1 MKFNWKVVLLFV
13 LILALIVPVYSKAV
27 ETGKE
32 LPKSPELQDD
42 KSSTL
47 KNVNTPK
54 NLKASPLTIPA
65 NSTIADLFPDEGMA
79 KTVAN
84 QLGRTE
90 NNNFQTPT
98 KTDWKVDDVVTEVEL
113 NKMWYLTSVATI
125 GSIEG
130 IQYLPN
136 LYNVQLQFDDQC
148 KDLSPFL
155 KAPNGYPQLY
165 RLNINNGNISDISPL
180 TELSAPTLKYIDL
193 AGNNISDLSL
203 FKKLP
208 NKLPSLEEISV
219 ERNNISDVSPLADFA
234 STKIKVFDL
243 DDNHITDL
251 SSLTNNKMP
260 NLQRLYVR
268 SQSFYV
274 ETPVVTSSKYEF
286 SLQPSVFGITK
297 PVKITATNP
306 KATIDPI
313 TSKITYSAEVMAK
326 RPKYSSN
333 RVSGVSGVTYSW
345 DEDIPFNGSNNLV
358 EYNGTFYKPLTYV
371 EPPQVVSYNSGL
383 TYELGTP
390 LTEQQFLNDLNVITD
405 QPTTITTNF
414 DKVLKDVNSVGFYP
428 VTIKASNIE
437 GNTEFTTSVLIKY
450 KPPVITADAEY
461 TYLVG
466 DKVNATQFRA
476 DVNATLTGE
485 GTLRDDFIYK
495 VRLNTAGDY
504 VVTLSSPKSGYYKQ
518 DAIPV
523 TVIVHVKELLE
534 LQIPD
539 EFRMDIDANADSVPI
554 SDKKQ
559 TLTCYGSSGKAELE
573 VIDRRTVRQGWTITG
588 AMTPFTNS
596 GGDIL
601 QTSLKYQSKS
611 PSSSPIY
618 LNTTNQPIEKKQSAV
633 TDPKYDS
640 TIVNLEDSLSM
651 EIEPNDALVNDSYE
665 SKITWTLEDAPR
677 P

>member
-1 MKFNWKVVLLFV
+1 VLLFV
-13 LILALIVPVYSKAV
+13 LILAFIVPVYSKAV

-32 LPKSPELQDD
+32 VPKSPELLDD

-113 NKMWYLTSVATI
+113 NRMWYLTSVATI

-136 LYNVQLQFDDQC
+136 LYDVRLQFDKQC

-155 KAPNGYPQLY
+155 KAPNGYSQLY

-180 TELSAPTLKYIDL
+180 TELSAPTLNDIDL
-193 AGNNISDLSL
+193 GGNNISDLSL
-203 FKKLP
+203 FPKLP
-208 NKLPSLEEISV
+208 NKFPNLEEISL
-219 ERNNISDVSPLADFA
+219 ERNNISDVSPLAKFA
-234 STKIKVFDL
+234 STKIKIFNL
-243 DDNHITDL
+243 DENHITDL

-268 SQSFYV
+268 YQTLDM
-274 ETPVVTSSKYEF
+274 EPVVTSSKYEF
-286 SLQPSVFGITK
+286 SIQPSIFGTTK
-297 PVKITATNP
+297 PVKITATKP

-313 TSKITYSAEVMAK
+313 TSKITYSAEEMAK
-326 RPKYSSN
+326 KPFYYSPLFP
-333 RVSGVSGVTYSW
+333 GVTYSW
-345 DEDIPFNGSNNLV
+345 DENFPLNGSNSLV
-358 EYNGTFYKPLTYV
+358 DFRGTITQPLTYI

-383 TYELGTP
+383 TYEIGTS
-390 LTEQQFLNDLNVITD
+390 LTEQQFLNDVNLITD
-405 QPTTITTNF
+405 QPTTITSDF
-414 DKVLKDVNSVGFYP
+414 DVKLKNLNTVGIYW
-428 VTIKASNIE
+428 VAVKASNIE
-437 GNTEFTTSVLIKY
+437 GNAEANIMVTIKY

-504 VVTLSSPKSGYYKQ
+504 VVTLTSPKSGYYEQ

-559 TLTCYGSSGKAELE
+559 TLKCYGSSGKAELE

-596 GGDIL
+596 GGDVL
-601 QTSLKYQSKS
+601 QTSLKYQSKA

-640 TIVNLEDSLSM
+640 TVFNLEDSLSM

>member
-113 NKMWYLTSVATI
+113 NRMWYLTSVATI

-136 LYNVQLQFDDQC
+136 LYDVRLQFDNQC

-155 KAPNGYPQLY
+155 KAPNGYSQLY
-165 RLNINNGNISDISPL
+165 RLAINNGNISDISPL
-180 TELSAPTLKYIDL
+180 TELSAPTLNYIDL
-193 AGNNISDLSL
+193 GGNNISDLSL
-203 FKKLP
+203 FPKLP
-208 NKLPSLEEISV
+208 NKLPNLEEISL

-234 STKIKVFDL
+234 STKIKVFNL
-243 DDNHITDL
+243 DENHITDL

-268 SQSFYV
+268 YQTLDM
-274 ETPVVTSSKYEF
+274 EPVVTSSKYEF
-286 SLQPSVFGITK
+286 SIQPSIFGTTK
-297 PVKITATNP
+297 PVKITATKP

-313 TSKITYSAEVMAK
+313 TSKITYSAEEMAK
-326 RPKYSSN
+326 KPFYYSPLFP
-333 RVSGVSGVTYSW
+333 GVTYSW
-345 DEDIPFNGSNNLV
+345 DENFPLNGSNSLV
-358 EYNGTFYKPLTYV
+358 DFRGTITQPLTYI

-383 TYELGTP
+383 TYEIGTS
-390 LTEQQFLNDLNVITD
+390 LTEQQFLNDVNLITD
-405 QPTTITTNF
+405 QPTTITSDF
-414 DKVLKDVNSVGFYP
+414 DVKLKNLNTVGIYW
-428 VTIKASNIE
+428 VAVKASNIE
-437 GNTEFTTSVLIKY
+437 GNAEANIMVTIKY

-504 VVTLSSPKSGYYKQ
+504 VVTLTSPKSGYYEQ

-559 TLTCYGSSGKAELE
+559 TLKCYGSSGKAELE

-633 TDPKYDS
+633 TDPKHDS
-640 TIVNLEDSLSM
+640 TVFNLEDSLSM

>member
-13 LILALIVPVYSKAV
+13 LILAFIVPVYSKAV

-32 LPKSPELQDD
+32 VPKSPELLDD

-79 KTVAN
+79 KTIAN

-113 NKMWYLTSVATI
+113 NRMWYLTSVATI

-136 LYNVQLQFDDQC
+136 LYDVRLQFDKQC

-155 KAPNGYPQLY
+155 KAPNGYSQLY

-180 TELSAPTLKYIDL
+180 TELSAPTLNDIDL
-193 AGNNISDLSL
+193 GGNNISDLSL
-203 FKKLP
+203 FPKLP
-208 NKLPSLEEISV
+208 NKFPNLEEISL
-219 ERNNISDVSPLADFA
+219 ERNNISDVSPLAKFA
-234 STKIKVFDL
+234 STKIKIFNL
-243 DDNHITDL
+243 DENHITDL

-268 SQSFYV
+268 YQTLDM
-274 ETPVVTSSKYEF
+274 EPVVTSSKYEF
-286 SLQPSVFGITK
+286 SIQPSIFGTTK
-297 PVKITATNP
+297 PVKITATKP

-313 TSKITYSAEVMAK
+313 TSKITYSAEEMAK
-326 RPKYSSN
+326 KPFYYTPLFP
-333 RVSGVSGVTYSW
+333 GVTYSW
-345 DEDIPFNGSNNLV
+345 DENFPLNGSNSLV
-358 EYNGTFYKPLTYV
+358 DFRGTITQPLTYI

-383 TYELGTP
+383 TYEIGTS
-390 LTEQQFLNDLNVITD
+390 LTEQQFLNDVNLITD
-405 QPTTITTNF
+405 QPTTITSDF
-414 DKVLKDVNSVGFYP
+414 DVKLKNLNTVGIYW
-428 VTIKASNIE
+428 VAVKASNIE
-437 GNTEFTTSVLIKY
+437 GNAEANIMVTIKY

-485 GTLRDDFIYK
+485 GTLGDDFIYK

-504 VVTLSSPKSGYYKQ
+504 VVTLTSPKSGYYEQ

-559 TLTCYGSSGKAELE
+559 TLKCYGSSGKAELE

-596 GGDIL
+596 GGDVL
-601 QTSLKYQSKS
+601 QTSLKYQSKA

-640 TIVNLEDSLSM
+640 TVFNLEDSLSM

>member
-1 MKFNWKVVLLFV
+1 M
-13 LILALIVPVYSKAV
+13 
-27 ETGKE
+27 
-32 LPKSPELQDD
+32 
-42 KSSTL
+42 
-47 KNVNTPK
+47 
-54 NLKASPLTIPA
+54 KASPLTIPA

-79 KTVAN
+79 KTIAN
-84 QLGRTE
+84 QLARVE

-98 KTDWKVDDVVTEVEL
+98 KTDWKVDDVDTEVEL
-113 NKMWYLTSVATI
+113 NKIVFLTSVATI

-136 LYNVQLQFDDQC
+136 LYDVRLQFDKQC

-155 KAPNGYPQLY
+155 KAPNGYSQLY

-180 TELSAPTLKYIDL
+180 TELSAPTLNDIDL
-193 AGNNISDLSL
+193 GGNNISDLSL
-203 FKKLP
+203 FPKLP
-208 NKLPSLEEISV
+208 NKLPNLEEISL
-219 ERNNISDVSPLADFA
+219 ERNNISDVSPLAKFA
-234 STKIKVFDL
+234 STKIKIFNL
-243 DDNHITDL
+243 DENHITDL

-268 SQSFYV
+268 YQTLDM
-274 ETPVVTSSKYEF
+274 EPVVTSSKYEF
-286 SLQPSVFGITK
+286 SIQPSIFGTTK
-297 PVKITATNP
+297 PVKITATKP

-313 TSKITYSAEVMAK
+313 TSKITYSAEEMAK
-326 RPKYSSN
+326 KPFYYSPLFP
-333 RVSGVSGVTYSW
+333 GVTYSW
-345 DEDIPFNGSNNLV
+345 DENFPLNGSNSLV
-358 EYNGTFYKPLTYV
+358 DFRGTITQPLTYI

-383 TYELGTP
+383 TYEIGTS
-390 LTEQQFLNDLNVITD
+390 LTEQQFLNDVNLITD
-405 QPTTITTNF
+405 QPTTITSDF
-414 DKVLKDVNSVGFYP
+414 DVKLKNLNTVGIYW
-428 VTIKASNIE
+428 VAVKASNIE
-437 GNTEFTTSVLIKY
+437 GNAEANIMVTIKY

-504 VVTLSSPKSGYYKQ
+504 VVTLTSPKSGYYEQ

-559 TLTCYGSSGKAELE
+559 TLKCYGSSGKAELE

-640 TIVNLEDSLSM
+640 TVFNLEDSLSM

>member
-13 LILALIVPVYSKAV
+13 LILAFIVPVYSKAV

-32 LPKSPELQDD
+32 VPKSPELLDD

-113 NKMWYLTSVATI
+113 NRMWYLTSVATI

-136 LYNVQLQFDDQC
+136 LYDVRLQFDKQC

-155 KAPNGYPQLY
+155 KAPNGYSQLY

-180 TELSAPTLKYIDL
+180 TELSAPTLNDIDL
-193 AGNNISDLSL
+193 GGNNISDLSL
-203 FKKLP
+203 FPKLP
-208 NKLPSLEEISV
+208 NKFPNLEEISL
-219 ERNNISDVSPLADFA
+219 ERNNISDVSPLAKFA
-234 STKIKVFDL
+234 STKIKIFNL
-243 DDNHITDL
+243 DENHITDL

-268 SQSFYV
+268 YQTLDM
-274 ETPVVTSSKYEF
+274 EPVVTSSKYEF
-286 SLQPSVFGITK
+286 SIQPSIFGTTK
-297 PVKITATNP
+297 PVKITATKP

-313 TSKITYSAEVMAK
+313 TSKITYSAEEMAK
-326 RPKYSSN
+326 KPFYYSPLFP
-333 RVSGVSGVTYSW
+333 GVTYSW
-345 DEDIPFNGSNNLV
+345 DENFPLNGSNSLV
-358 EYNGTFYKPLTYV
+358 DFRGTITQPLTYI

-383 TYELGTP
+383 TYEIGTS
-390 LTEQQFLNDLNVITD
+390 LTEQQFLNDVNLITD
-405 QPTTITTNF
+405 QPTTITSDF
-414 DKVLKDVNSVGFYP
+414 DVKLKNLNTVGIYW
-428 VTIKASNIE
+428 VAVKASNIE
-437 GNTEFTTSVLIKY
+437 GNAEANIMVTIKY

-504 VVTLSSPKSGYYKQ
+504 VVTLTSPKSGYYEQ

-559 TLTCYGSSGKAELE
+559 TLKCYGSSGKAELE

-596 GGDIL
+596 GGDVL
-601 QTSLKYQSKS
+601 QTSLKYQSKA

-640 TIVNLEDSLSM
+640 TVFNLEDSLSM
-651 EIEPNDALVNDSYE
+651 EIEPNDALVNNSYE

>member
-113 NKMWYLTSVATI
+113 NRMWYLTSVATI

-136 LYNVQLQFDDQC
+136 LYDVRLQFDNQC

-155 KAPNGYPQLY
+155 KAPNGYSQLY
-165 RLNINNGNISDISPL
+165 RLAINNGNISDISPL
-180 TELSAPTLKYIDL
+180 TELSAPMLNYIDL
-193 AGNNISDLSL
+193 GGNNISDLSL
-203 FKKLP
+203 FPKLP
-208 NKLPSLEEISV
+208 NKLPNLEEISL

-234 STKIKVFDL
+234 STKIKVFNL
-243 DDNHITDL
+243 DENHITDL

-268 SQSFYV
+268 YQTLDM
-274 ETPVVTSSKYEF
+274 EPVVTSSKYEF
-286 SLQPSVFGITK
+286 SIQPSIFGTTK
-297 PVKITATNP
+297 PVKITATKP

-313 TSKITYSAEVMAK
+313 TSKITYSAEEMAK
-326 RPKYSSN
+326 KPFYYSPLFP
-333 RVSGVSGVTYSW
+333 GVTYSW
-345 DEDIPFNGSNNLV
+345 DENFPLNGSNSLV
-358 EYNGTFYKPLTYV
+358 DFRGTITQPLTYI

-383 TYELGTP
+383 TYEIGTS
-390 LTEQQFLNDLNVITD
+390 LTEQQFLNDVNLITD
-405 QPTTITTNF
+405 QPTTITSDF
-414 DKVLKDVNSVGFYP
+414 DVKLKNLNTVGIYW
-428 VTIKASNIE
+428 VAVKASNIE
-437 GNTEFTTSVLIKY
+437 GNAEANIMVTIKY

-504 VVTLSSPKSGYYKQ
+504 VVTLTSPKSGYYEQ

-559 TLTCYGSSGKAELE
+559 TLKCYGSSGKAELE

-640 TIVNLEDSLSM
+640 TVFNLEDSLSM

-665 SKITWTLEDAPR
+665 SKITWILEDAPR

>member
-13 LILALIVPVYSKAV
+13 LILAFIVPVYSKAV

-32 LPKSPELQDD
+32 VPKSPELLDD

-113 NKMWYLTSVATI
+113 NRMWYLTSVASI

-136 LYNVQLQFDDQC
+136 LYDVRLQFDNKC

-155 KAPNGYPQLY
+155 KAPNGYSQLY

-180 TELSAPTLKYIDL
+180 TELSAPTLNDIDL
-193 AGNNISDLSL
+193 GGNNISDLSL
-203 FKKLP
+203 FPKLP
-208 NKLPSLEEISV
+208 NKFPNLEEISLK
-219 ERNNISDVSPLADFA
+219 RNNISDVSPLAKFA
-234 STKIKVFDL
+234 STKIKIFNL
-243 DDNHITDL
+243 DENHITDL

-268 SQSFYV
+268 YQTLDM
-274 ETPVVTSSKYEF
+274 EPVVTSSKYEF
-286 SLQPSVFGITK
+286 SIQPSIFGTTK
-297 PVKITATNP
+297 PVKITATKP

-313 TSKITYSAEVMAK
+313 TSKITYSAEEMAK
-326 RPKYSSN
+326 KPFYYSPLFP
-333 RVSGVSGVTYSW
+333 GVTYSW
-345 DEDIPFNGSNNLV
+345 DENFPLNGSNSLV
-358 EYNGTFYKPLTYV
+358 DFRGTITQPLTYI

-383 TYELGTP
+383 TYEIGTSH
-390 LTEQQFLNDLNVITD
+390 TEQQFLNDVNLITD
-405 QPTTITTNF
+405 QPTTITSDF
-414 DKVLKDVNSVGFYP
+414 DVKLKNLNTVGIYW
-428 VTIKASNIE
+428 VAVKASNIE
-437 GNTEFTTSVLIKY
+437 GNAEANIMVTIKY

-504 VVTLSSPKSGYYKQ
+504 VVTLTSPKSGYYEQ

-559 TLTCYGSSGKAELE
+559 TLKCYGSSGKAELE

>member
-13 LILALIVPVYSKAV
+13 LILAFIVPVYSKAV

-32 LPKSPELQDD
+32 VAKSPELLDD

-113 NKMWYLTSVATI
+113 NRMWYLTSVATI

-136 LYNVQLQFDDQC
+136 LYDVRLQFDKQC

-155 KAPNGYPQLY
+155 KAPNGYSQLY

-180 TELSAPTLKYIDL
+180 TELSAPTLNDIDL
-193 AGNNISDLSL
+193 GGNNISDLSL
-203 FKKLP
+203 FPKLP
-208 NKLPSLEEISV
+208 NKFPNLEEISL
-219 ERNNISDVSPLADFA
+219 ERNNISDVSPLAKFA
-234 STKIKVFDL
+234 STKIKIFNL
-243 DDNHITDL
+243 DENHITDL

-268 SQSFYV
+268 YQTLDM
-274 ETPVVTSSKYEF
+274 EPVVTSSKYEF
-286 SLQPSVFGITK
+286 SIQPSIFGTTK
-297 PVKITATNP
+297 PVKITATKP

-313 TSKITYSAEVMAK
+313 TSKITYSAEEMAK
-326 RPKYSSN
+326 KPFYYSPLFP
-333 RVSGVSGVTYSW
+333 GVTYSW
-345 DEDIPFNGSNNLV
+345 DENFPLNGSNSLV
-358 EYNGTFYKPLTYV
+358 DFRGTITQPLTYI
-371 EPPQVVSYNSGL
+371 ETPQVVSYNSGL
-383 TYELGTP
+383 TYEIGTS
-390 LTEQQFLNDLNVITD
+390 LTEQQFLNDVNLITD
-405 QPTTITTNF
+405 QPTTITSDF
-414 DKVLKDVNSVGFYP
+414 DVKLKNLNTVGIYW
-428 VTIKASNIE
+428 VAVKASNIE
-437 GNTEFTTSVLIKY
+437 GNAEANIMVTIKY

-504 VVTLSSPKSGYYKQ
+504 VVTLTSPKSGYYEQ

-559 TLTCYGSSGKAELE
+559 TLKCYGSSGKAELE

-640 TIVNLEDSLSM
+640 TVFNLEDSLSM

>member
-113 NKMWYLTSVATI
+113 NRMWYLTSVATI

-136 LYNVQLQFDDQC
+136 LYDVRLQFDKQC

-155 KAPNGYPQLY
+155 KAPNGYSQLY

-180 TELSAPTLKYIDL
+180 TELSAPTLNDIDL
-193 AGNNISDLSL
+193 GGNNISDLSL
-203 FKKLP
+203 FPKLP
-208 NKLPSLEEISV
+208 NKFPNLEEISL
-219 ERNNISDVSPLADFA
+219 ERNNISDVSPLAKFA
-234 STKIKVFDL
+234 STKIKIFNL
-243 DDNHITDL
+243 DENHITDL

-268 SQSFYV
+268 YQTLDM
-274 ETPVVTSSKYEF
+274 EPVVTSSKYGF
-286 SLQPSVFGITK
+286 SIQPSIFGTTK
-297 PVKITATNP
+297 PVKITATKP

-313 TSKITYSAEVMAK
+313 TSKITYSAEEMAK
-326 RPKYSSN
+326 KPFYYSPLFP
-333 RVSGVSGVTYSW
+333 GVTYSW
-345 DEDIPFNGSNNLV
+345 DENFPLNGSNSLV
-358 EYNGTFYKPLTYV
+358 DFRGTITQPLTYI

-383 TYELGTP
+383 TYEIGTS
-390 LTEQQFLNDLNVITD
+390 LTEQQFLNDVNLITD
-405 QPTTITTNF
+405 QPTTITSDF
-414 DKVLKDVNSVGFYP
+414 DVKLKNLNTVGIYW
-428 VTIKASNIE
+428 VAVKASNIE
-437 GNTEFTTSVLIKY
+437 GNAEANIMVTIKY

-504 VVTLSSPKSGYYKQ
+504 VVTLTSPKSGYYEQ

-559 TLTCYGSSGKAELE
+559 TLKCYGSSGKAELE

-640 TIVNLEDSLSM
+640 TIVNLEDSLSI

>member
-79 KTVAN
+79 KTIAN
-84 QLGRTE
+84 QLARVE

-113 NKMWYLTSVATI
+113 NKIVFLTSVATI

-136 LYNVQLQFDDQC
+136 LYDVRLQFDKQC

-155 KAPNGYPQLY
+155 KAPNGYSQLY

-180 TELSAPTLKYIDL
+180 TELSAPTLNDIDL
-193 AGNNISDLSL
+193 GGNNISDLSL
-203 FKKLP
+203 FPKLP
-208 NKLPSLEEISV
+208 NKLPNLEEISL
-219 ERNNISDVSPLADFA
+219 ERNNISDVSPLAKFA
-234 STKIKVFDL
+234 STKIKIFNL
-243 DDNHITDL
+243 DENHITDL

-268 SQSFYV
+268 YQTLDM
-274 ETPVVTSSKYEF
+274 EPVVTSSKYEF
-286 SLQPSVFGITK
+286 SIQPSIFGTTK
-297 PVKITATNP
+297 PVKITATKP

-313 TSKITYSAEVMAK
+313 TSKITYSAEEMAK
-326 RPKYSSN
+326 KPFYYSPLFP
-333 RVSGVSGVTYSW
+333 GVTYSW
-345 DEDIPFNGSNNLV
+345 DENFPLNGSNSLV
-358 EYNGTFYKPLTYV
+358 DFRGTITQPLTYI

-383 TYELGTP
+383 TYEIGTS
-390 LTEQQFLNDLNVITD
+390 LTEQQFLNDVNLITD
-405 QPTTITTNF
+405 QPTTITSDF
-414 DKVLKDVNSVGFYP
+414 DVKLKNLNTVGIYW
-428 VTIKASNIE
+428 VAVKASNIE
-437 GNTEFTTSVLIKY
+437 GNAEANIMVTIKY

-504 VVTLSSPKSGYYKQ
+504 VVTLTSPKSGYYEQ

-559 TLTCYGSSGKAELE
+559 TLKCYGSSGKAELE

-640 TIVNLEDSLSM
+640 TVFNLEDSLSM

>member
-32 LPKSPELQDD
+32 LPKSPELLDD

-113 NKMWYLTSVATI
+113 NRMWYLTSVASI

-136 LYNVQLQFDDQC
+136 LYDVRLQFDNQC

-155 KAPNGYPQLY
+155 KAPNGYSQLY

-180 TELSAPTLKYIDL
+180 TELSAPTLNDIDL
-193 AGNNISDLSL
+193 GGNNISDLSL
-203 FKKLP
+203 FPKLP
-208 NKLPSLEEISV
+208 NKFPNLEEISL
-219 ERNNISDVSPLADFA
+219 ERNNISDVSPLAKFA
-234 STKIKVFDL
+234 STKIKIFNL
-243 DDNHITDL
+243 DENHITDL

-268 SQSFYV
+268 YQTLDM
-274 ETPVVTSSKYEF
+274 EPVVTSSKYEF
-286 SLQPSVFGITK
+286 SIQPSIFGTTK
-297 PVKITATNP
+297 PVKITATKP

-313 TSKITYSAEVMAK
+313 TSKITYSAEEMAK
-326 RPKYSSN
+326 KPFYYSPLFP
-333 RVSGVSGVTYSW
+333 GVTYSW
-345 DEDIPFNGSNNLV
+345 DENFPLNGSNSLV
-358 EYNGTFYKPLTYV
+358 DFRGTITQPLTYI

-383 TYELGTP
+383 TYEIGTS
-390 LTEQQFLNDLNVITD
+390 LTEQQFLNDVNLITD
-405 QPTTITTNF
+405 QPTTITSDF
-414 DKVLKDVNSVGFYP
+414 DVKLKNLNTVGIYW
-428 VTIKASNIE
+428 VAVKASNIE
-437 GNTEFTTSVLIKY
+437 GNAEANIMVTIKY

-504 VVTLSSPKSGYYKQ
+504 VVTLTSPKSGYYEQ

-640 TIVNLEDSLSM
+640 TIVNLEDSLSI

>member
-32 LPKSPELQDD
+32 LPKSPELLDD

-113 NKMWYLTSVATI
+113 NRMWYLTSVATI

-136 LYNVQLQFDDQC
+136 LYDVRLQFDNQC

-155 KAPNGYPQLY
+155 KAPNGYSQLY
-165 RLNINNGNISDISPL
+165 RLAINNGNISDISPL
-180 TELSAPTLKYIDL
+180 TELSAPTLNDIDL
-193 AGNNISDLSL
+193 GGNNISDLSL
-203 FKKLP
+203 FPKLP
-208 NKLPSLEEISV
+208 NKLPNLEEISL
-219 ERNNISDVSPLADFA
+219 EKNNISDVSPLADFA
-234 STKIKVFDL
+234 STKIKVFNL
-243 DDNHITDL
+243 DENHITDL

-268 SQSFYV
+268 YQTLDM
-274 ETPVVTSSKYEF
+274 EPVVTSSKYEF
-286 SLQPSVFGITK
+286 SIQPSIFGTTK
-297 PVKITATNP
+297 PVKITATKP

-313 TSKITYSAEVMAK
+313 TSKITYSAEEMAK
-326 RPKYSSN
+326 KPFYYSPLFP
-333 RVSGVSGVTYSW
+333 GVTYSW
-345 DEDIPFNGSNNLV
+345 DENFPLNGSNSLV
-358 EYNGTFYKPLTYV
+358 DFRGTITQPLTYI

-383 TYELGTP
+383 TYEIGTS
-390 LTEQQFLNDLNVITD
+390 LTEQQFLNDVNLITD
-405 QPTTITTNF
+405 QPTTITSDF
-414 DKVLKDVNSVGFYP
+414 DVKLKNLNTVGIYW
-428 VTIKASNIE
+428 VAVKASNIE
-437 GNTEFTTSVLIKY
+437 GNAEANIMVTIKY

-504 VVTLSSPKSGYYKQ
+504 VVTLTSPKSGYYEQ

-559 TLTCYGSSGKAELE
+559 TLKCYGSSGKAELE

-596 GGDIL
+596 GGDVL
-601 QTSLKYQSKS
+601 QTSLKYQSKA

-640 TIVNLEDSLSM
+640 TVFNLEDSLSM

>member
-13 LILALIVPVYSKAV
+13 LILALIVPIYSKAV

-32 LPKSPELQDD
+32 LPKSPELQND

-113 NKMWYLTSVATI
+113 NRMWDLTSVATI

-136 LYNVQLQFDDQC
+136 LSNVNLQFEDQC

-165 RLNINNGNISDISPL
+165 RLQINNGNISDISPL

-234 STKIKVFDL
+234 STKIKVFNL
-243 DDNHITDL
+243 DENHITDL

-268 SQSFYV
+268 NQNLYM
-274 ETPVVTSSKYEF
+274 EPIVTSSKYEF
-286 SLQPSVFGITK
+286 SIQPSIFGTTK
-297 PVKITATNP
+297 PVTITDTRP
-306 KATIDPI
+306 QATIDPI
-313 TSKITYSAEVMAK
+313 TSKITYSAEEMAK
-326 RPKYSSN
+326 KPFYYSPMYP
-333 RVSGVSGVTYSW
+333 GVTYSW
-345 DEDIPFNGSNNLV
+345 REEFPFNGSNSV
-358 EYNGTFYKPLTYV
+358 VDYRGTIFQPLTYIG
-371 EPPQVVSYNSGL
+371 PPQVVSYNSNL

-414 DKVLKDVNSVGFYP
+414 DMVLKDVNSVGFYW

-437 GNTEFTTSVLIKY
+437 GNTELSTMVLIKY

-504 VVTLSSPKSGYYKQ
+504 VVTLTSPKSGYYEQ

-559 TLTCYGSSGKAELE
+559 TLKCYGSSGKAELE

-640 TIVNLEDSLSM
+640 TIVNLEDSLSI

>member
-13 LILALIVPVYSKAV
+13 LILAFIVPVYSKAV

-32 LPKSPELQDD
+32 VPKSPELLDD

-98 KTDWKVDDVVTEVEL
+98 KMDWKVDDVVTEVEL
-113 NKMWYLTSVATI
+113 NRMWYLTSVATI

-136 LYNVQLQFDDQC
+136 LYDVRLQFDKQC

-155 KAPNGYPQLY
+155 KAPNGYSQLY

-180 TELSAPTLKYIDL
+180 TELSAPTLNDIDL
-193 AGNNISDLSL
+193 GGNNISDLSL
-203 FKKLP
+203 FPKLP
-208 NKLPSLEEISV
+208 NKFPNLEEISL
-219 ERNNISDVSPLADFA
+219 ERNNISDVSPLAKFA
-234 STKIKVFDL
+234 STKIKIFNL
-243 DDNHITDL
+243 DENHITDL

-268 SQSFYV
+268 YQTLDM
-274 ETPVVTSSKYEF
+274 EPVVTSSKYEF
-286 SLQPSVFGITK
+286 SIQPSIFGTTK
-297 PVKITATNP
+297 PVKITATKP

-313 TSKITYSAEVMAK
+313 TSKITYSAEEMAK
-326 RPKYSSN
+326 KPFYYTPLFP
-333 RVSGVSGVTYSW
+333 GVTYSW
-345 DEDIPFNGSNNLV
+345 DENFPLNGSNSLV
-358 EYNGTFYKPLTYV
+358 DFRGTITQPLTYI

-383 TYELGTP
+383 TYEIGTS
-390 LTEQQFLNDLNVITD
+390 LTEQQFLNDVNLITD
-405 QPTTITTNF
+405 QPTTITSDF
-414 DKVLKDVNSVGFYP
+414 DVKLKNLNTVGIYW
-428 VTIKASNIE
+428 VAVKASNIE
-437 GNTEFTTSVLIKY
+437 GNAEANIMVTIKY

-504 VVTLSSPKSGYYKQ
+504 VVTLTSPKSGYYEQ

-559 TLTCYGSSGKAELE
+559 TLKCYGSSGKAELE

-640 TIVNLEDSLSM
+640 TVFNLEDSLSM

>member
-13 LILALIVPVYSKAV
+13 LILAFIVPVYSKAV

-32 LPKSPELQDD
+32 VPKSPELLDD

-79 KTVAN
+79 KTIAN

-113 NKMWYLTSVATI
+113 NRMWYLTSVATI

-136 LYNVQLQFDDQC
+136 LYDVRLQFDKQC

-155 KAPNGYPQLY
+155 KAPNGYSQLY

-180 TELSAPTLKYIDL
+180 TELSAPTLNDIDL
-193 AGNNISDLSL
+193 GGNNISDLSL
-203 FKKLP
+203 FPKLP
-208 NKLPSLEEISV
+208 NKFPNLEEISL
-219 ERNNISDVSPLADFA
+219 ERNNISDVSPLAKFA
-234 STKIKVFDL
+234 STKIKIFNL
-243 DDNHITDL
+243 DENHITDL

-268 SQSFYV
+268 YQTLDM
-274 ETPVVTSSKYEF
+274 EPVVTSSKYEF
-286 SLQPSVFGITK
+286 SIQPSIFGTTK
-297 PVKITATNP
+297 PVKITATKP

-313 TSKITYSAEVMAK
+313 TSKITYSAEEMAK
-326 RPKYSSN
+326 KPFYYTPLFP
-333 RVSGVSGVTYSW
+333 GVTYSW
-345 DEDIPFNGSNNLV
+345 DENFPLNGSNSLV
-358 EYNGTFYKPLTYV
+358 DFRGTITQPLTYI

-383 TYELGTP
+383 TYEIGTS
-390 LTEQQFLNDLNVITD
+390 LTEQQFLNDVNLITD
-405 QPTTITTNF
+405 QPITITSDF
-414 DKVLKDVNSVGFYP
+414 DVKLKNLNTVGIYW
-428 VTIKASNIE
+428 VAVKASNIE
-437 GNTEFTTSVLIKY
+437 GNAEANIMVTIKY

-504 VVTLSSPKSGYYKQ
+504 VVTLTSPKSGYYEQ

-559 TLTCYGSSGKAELE
+559 TLKCYGSSGKAELE

-588 AMTPFTNS
+588 AMTPFTDS

-640 TIVNLEDSLSM
+640 TVFNLEDSLSM

>member
-79 KTVAN
+79 KTIAN
-84 QLGRTE
+84 QLARVE

-113 NKMWYLTSVATI
+113 NKIVFLTSVATI

-136 LYNVQLQFDDQC
+136 LYDVRLQFDKQC

-155 KAPNGYPQLY
+155 KAPNGYSQLY

-180 TELSAPTLKYIDL
+180 TELSAPTLNDIDL
-193 AGNNISDLSL
+193 GGNNISDLSL
-203 FKKLP
+203 FPKLANKLP
-208 NKLPSLEEISV
+208 NLEEISL
-219 ERNNISDVSPLADFA
+219 ERNNISDVSPLAKFA
-234 STKIKVFDL
+234 STKIKIFNL
-243 DDNHITDL
+243 DENHITDL

-268 SQSFYV
+268 YQTLDM
-274 ETPVVTSSKYEF
+274 EPVVTSSKYEF
-286 SLQPSVFGITK
+286 SIQPSIFGTTK
-297 PVKITATNP
+297 PVKITATKP

-313 TSKITYSAEVMAK
+313 TSKITYSAEEMAK
-326 RPKYSSN
+326 KPFYYSPLFP
-333 RVSGVSGVTYSW
+333 GVTYSW
-345 DEDIPFNGSNNLV
+345 DENFPLNGSNSLV
-358 EYNGTFYKPLTYV
+358 DFRGTITQPLTYI

-383 TYELGTP
+383 TYEIGTS
-390 LTEQQFLNDLNVITD
+390 LTEQQFLNDVNLITD
-405 QPTTITTNF
+405 QPTTITSDF
-414 DKVLKDVNSVGFYP
+414 DVKLKNLNTVGIYW
-428 VTIKASNIE
+428 VAVKASNIE
-437 GNTEFTTSVLIKY
+437 GNAEANIMVTIKY

-504 VVTLSSPKSGYYKQ
+504 VVTLTSPKSGYYEQ

-559 TLTCYGSSGKAELE
+559 TLKCYGSSGKAELE

-640 TIVNLEDSLSM
+640 TVFNLEDSLSM

>member
-32 LPKSPELQDD
+32 LPKSPELLDD

-65 NSTIADLFPDEGMA
+65 NSTIADLFPGEGMA

-113 NKMWYLTSVATI
+113 NRMWYLTSVASI

-136 LYNVQLQFDDQC
+136 LYDVRLQFDNKC

-155 KAPNGYPQLY
+155 KAPNGYSQLY

-180 TELSAPTLKYIDL
+180 TELSAPTLNDIDL
-193 AGNNISDLSL
+193 GGNNISDLSL
-203 FKKLP
+203 FPKLP
-208 NKLPSLEEISV
+208 NKFPNLEEISL
-219 ERNNISDVSPLADFA
+219 ERNNISDVSPLAKFA
-234 STKIKVFDL
+234 STKIKIFNL
-243 DDNHITDL
+243 DENHITDL

-268 SQSFYV
+268 YQTLDM
-274 ETPVVTSSKYEF
+274 EPVVTSSKYEF
-286 SLQPSVFGITK
+286 SIQPSIFGTTK
-297 PVKITATNP
+297 PVKITATKP

-313 TSKITYSAEVMAK
+313 TSKITYSAEEMAK
-326 RPKYSSN
+326 KPFYYSPLFP
-333 RVSGVSGVTYSW
+333 GVTYSW
-345 DEDIPFNGSNNLV
+345 DENFPLNGSNSLV
-358 EYNGTFYKPLTYV
+358 DFRGTITQPLTYI

-383 TYELGTP
+383 TYEIGTS
-390 LTEQQFLNDLNVITD
+390 LTEQQFLNDVNLITD
-405 QPTTITTNF
+405 QPTTITSDF
-414 DKVLKDVNSVGFYP
+414 DVKLKNLNTVGIYW
-428 VTIKASNIE
+428 VAVKASNIE
-437 GNTEFTTSVLIKY
+437 GNAEANIMVTIKY

-504 VVTLSSPKSGYYKQ
+504 VVTLTSPKSGYYEQ

-559 TLTCYGSSGKAELE
+559 TLKCYGSSGKAELE

>member
-32 LPKSPELQDD
+32 VPKSPELLED

-113 NKMWYLTSVATI
+113 NRMWYLTSVASI
-125 GSIEG
+125 ESIEG

-136 LYNVQLQFDDQC
+136 LYDVRLQFDNQC

-155 KAPNGYPQLY
+155 KAPNGYSQLY

-180 TELSAPTLKYIDL
+180 TELSAPTLNDIDL
-193 AGNNISDLSL
+193 GGNNISDLSL
-203 FKKLP
+203 FPKLP
-208 NKLPSLEEISV
+208 NKFPNLEEISL
-219 ERNNISDVSPLADFA
+219 ERNNISDVSPLAKFA
-234 STKIKVFDL
+234 STKIKIFNL
-243 DDNHITDL
+243 DENHITDL

-268 SQSFYV
+268 YQTLDM
-274 ETPVVTSSKYEF
+274 EPVVTSSKYEF
-286 SLQPSVFGITK
+286 SIQPSIFGTTK
-297 PVKITATNP
+297 PVKITATKP

-313 TSKITYSAEVMAK
+313 TSKITYSAEEMAK
-326 RPKYSSN
+326 KPFYYSPLFP
-333 RVSGVSGVTYSW
+333 GVTYSW
-345 DEDIPFNGSNNLV
+345 DENFPLNGSNSLV
-358 EYNGTFYKPLTYV
+358 DFRGTITQPLTYI

-383 TYELGTP
+383 TYEIGTS
-390 LTEQQFLNDLNVITD
+390 LTEQQFLNDVNLITD
-405 QPTTITTNF
+405 QPTTITSDF
-414 DKVLKDVNSVGFYP
+414 DVKLKNLNTVGIYW
-428 VTIKASNIE
+428 VAVKASNIE
-437 GNTEFTTSVLIKY
+437 GNAEANIMVTIKY

-485 GTLRDDFIYK
+485 GTLRDAFIYK

-504 VVTLSSPKSGYYKQ
+504 VVTLTSPKSGYYEQ

-559 TLTCYGSSGKAELE
+559 TLKCYGSSGKAELE

-665 SKITWTLEDAPR
+665 SEITWTLEDAPR

>member
-13 LILALIVPVYSKAV
+13 LILAFIVPVYSKAV

-32 LPKSPELQDD
+32 VPKSPELLDD

-113 NKMWYLTSVATI
+113 NRMWYLTSVATI

-136 LYNVQLQFDDQC
+136 LYDVRLQFDKQC

-155 KAPNGYPQLY
+155 KAPNGYSQLY

-180 TELSAPTLKYIDL
+180 TELSAPTLNDIDL
-193 AGNNISDLSL
+193 GGNNISDLSL
-203 FKKLP
+203 FPKLP
-208 NKLPSLEEISV
+208 NKFPNLEEISL
-219 ERNNISDVSPLADFA
+219 ERNNISDVSPLAKFA
-234 STKIKVFDL
+234 STKIKIFNL
-243 DDNHITDL
+243 DENHITDL

-268 SQSFYV
+268 YQTLDM
-274 ETPVVTSSKYEF
+274 EPVVTSSKYEF
-286 SLQPSVFGITK
+286 SIQPSIFGTTK
-297 PVKITATNP
+297 PVKITATKP

-313 TSKITYSAEVMAK
+313 TSKITYSAEEMAK
-326 RPKYSSN
+326 KPFYYSPLFP
-333 RVSGVSGVTYSW
+333 GVTYSW
-345 DEDIPFNGSNNLV
+345 DENFPLNGSNSLV
-358 EYNGTFYKPLTYV
+358 DFRGTITQPLTYI

-383 TYELGTP
+383 TYEIGTS
-390 LTEQQFLNDLNVITD
+390 LTEQQFLNDVNLITD
-405 QPTTITTNF
+405 QPTTITSDF
-414 DKVLKDVNSVGFYP
+414 DVKLKNLNTVGIYW
-428 VTIKASNIE
+428 VAVKASNIE
-437 GNTEFTTSVLIKY
+437 GNAEANIMVTIKY

-504 VVTLSSPKSGYYKQ
+504 VVTLTSPKSGYYEQ

-539 EFRMDIDANADSVPI
+539 EFRMDIDVNADSVPI

-559 TLTCYGSSGKAELE
+559 TLKCYGSSGKAELE

-596 GGDIL
+596 GGDVL
-601 QTSLKYQSKS
+601 QTSLKYQSKA

-640 TIVNLEDSLSM
+640 TVFNLEDSLSM

>member
-32 LPKSPELQDD
+32 VPKSPELLDD
-42 KSSTL
+42 RSSTL

-113 NKMWYLTSVATI
+113 NRMWYLTSVASI

-136 LYNVQLQFDDQC
+136 LYDVRLQFDNKC

-155 KAPNGYPQLY
+155 KAPNGYSQLY

-180 TELSAPTLKYIDL
+180 TELSAPTLNDIDL
-193 AGNNISDLSL
+193 GGNNISDLSL
-203 FKKLP
+203 FPKLP
-208 NKLPSLEEISV
+208 NKFPNLEEISL
-219 ERNNISDVSPLADFA
+219 ERNNISDVSPLAKFA
-234 STKIKVFDL
+234 STKIKIFNL
-243 DDNHITDL
+243 DENHITDL

-268 SQSFYV
+268 YQTLDM
-274 ETPVVTSSKYEF
+274 EPVVTSSKYEF
-286 SLQPSVFGITK
+286 SIQPSIFGTTK
-297 PVKITATNP
+297 PVKITATKP

-313 TSKITYSAEVMAK
+313 TSKITYSAEEMAK
-326 RPKYSSN
+326 KPFYYSPLFP
-333 RVSGVSGVTYSW
+333 GVTYSW
-345 DEDIPFNGSNNLV
+345 DENFPLNGSNSLV
-358 EYNGTFYKPLTYV
+358 DFRGTITQPLTYI

-383 TYELGTP
+383 TYEIGTS
-390 LTEQQFLNDLNVITD
+390 LTEQQFLNDVNLITD
-405 QPTTITTNF
+405 QPTTITSDF
-414 DKVLKDVNSVGFYP
+414 DVKLKNLNTVGIYW
-428 VTIKASNIE
+428 VAVKASNIE
-437 GNTEFTTSVLIKY
+437 GNAEANIMVTIKY

-504 VVTLSSPKSGYYKQ
+504 VVTLTSPKSGYYEQ

-559 TLTCYGSSGKAELE
+559 TLKCYGSSGKAELE

>member
-1 MKFNWKVVLLFV
+1 
-13 LILALIVPVYSKAV
+13 
-27 ETGKE
+27 
-32 LPKSPELQDD
+32 
-42 KSSTL
+42 
-47 KNVNTPK
+47 
-54 NLKASPLTIPA
+54 
-65 NSTIADLFPDEGMA
+65 
-79 KTVAN
+79 
-84 QLGRTE
+84 
-90 NNNFQTPT
+90 
-98 KTDWKVDDVVTEVEL
+98 
-113 NKMWYLTSVATI
+113 
-125 GSIEG
+125 
-130 IQYLPN
+130 
-136 LYNVQLQFDDQC
+136 
-148 KDLSPFL
+148 
-155 KAPNGYPQLY
+155 
-165 RLNINNGNISDISPL
+165 NISDISPL

-203 FKKLP
+203 FQKLP

-219 ERNNISDVSPLADFA
+219 ERNNISDVSPLANFA

-243 DDNHITDL
+243 DENHITDL

-358 EYNGTFYKPLTYV
+358 AYNGTFYKPLTYV

-414 DKVLKDVNSVGFYP
+414 DKVLKDVNSVGFYW

-437 GNTEFTTSVLIKY
+437 GNTELSTMVLIKY

-504 VVTLSSPKSGYYKQ
+504 VVTLTSPKSGYYEQ

-559 TLTCYGSSGKAELE
+559 TLKCYGSSGKAELE

>member
-32 LPKSPELQDD
+32 VPKSPELLDD

-113 NKMWYLTSVATI
+113 NRMWYLTSVASI

-136 LYNVQLQFDDQC
+136 LYNVKLQFDDQC

-165 RLNINNGNISDISPL
+165 RLDINNGNISDISPL

-234 STKIKVFDL
+234 STKIKVFNL
-243 DDNHITDL
+243 DENHITDL
-251 SSLTNNKMP
+251 SSLTSNKMP

-268 SQSFYV
+268 NQNLYM
-274 ETPVVTSSKYEF
+274 EPIVTSSKYEF
-286 SLQPSVFGITK
+286 SIQPSIFGTTK
-297 PVKITATNP
+297 PVKITATRP
-306 KATIDPI
+306 QATIDPI
-313 TSKITYSAEVMAK
+313 TSKITYSAEEMAK
-326 RPKYSSN
+326 KPFYYSPMYP
-333 RVSGVSGVTYSW
+333 GVTYSW
-345 DEDIPFNGSNNLV
+345 TEEFPFNGSNSV
-358 EYNGTFYKPLTYV
+358 VDYSGTIFQPLTYIG
-371 EPPQVVSYNSGL
+371 PPQIVSYNSNL

-414 DKVLKDVNSVGFYP
+414 DKVLKDVNSVGFYW

-437 GNTEFTTSVLIKY
+437 GNTELSTMVLIKY

-504 VVTLSSPKSGYYKQ
+504 VVTLTSPKSGYYEQ

-559 TLTCYGSSGKAELE
+559 TLKCYGSSGKAELE

>member
-13 LILALIVPVYSKAV
+13 LILAFIVPVYSKAV

-32 LPKSPELQDD
+32 VPKSPELLDD

-79 KTVAN
+79 KTIAN

-113 NKMWYLTSVATI
+113 NRMWYLTSVATI

-136 LYNVQLQFDDQC
+136 LYDVRLQFDKQC

-155 KAPNGYPQLY
+155 KAPNGYSQLY

-180 TELSAPTLKYIDL
+180 TELSAPTLNDIDL
-193 AGNNISDLSL
+193 GGNNISDLSL
-203 FKKLP
+203 FPKLP
-208 NKLPSLEEISV
+208 NKFPNLEEISL
-219 ERNNISDVSPLADFA
+219 ERNNISDVSPLAKFA
-234 STKIKVFDL
+234 STKIKIFNL
-243 DDNHITDL
+243 DENHITDL

-268 SQSFYV
+268 YQTLDM
-274 ETPVVTSSKYEF
+274 EPVVTSSKYEF
-286 SLQPSVFGITK
+286 SIQPSIFGTTK
-297 PVKITATNP
+297 PVKITATKP

-313 TSKITYSAEVMAK
+313 TSKITYSAEEMAK
-326 RPKYSSN
+326 KPFYYTPLFP
-333 RVSGVSGVTYSW
+333 GVTYSW
-345 DEDIPFNGSNNLV
+345 DENFPLNGSNSLV
-358 EYNGTFYKPLTYV
+358 DFRGTITQPLTYI

-383 TYELGTP
+383 TYEIGTS
-390 LTEQQFLNDLNVITD
+390 LTEQQFLNDVNLITD
-405 QPTTITTNF
+405 QPTTITSDF
-414 DKVLKDVNSVGFYP
+414 DVKLKNLNTVGIYW
-428 VTIKASNIE
+428 VAVKASNIE
-437 GNTEFTTSVLIKY
+437 GNAEANIMVTIKY

-504 VVTLSSPKSGYYKQ
+504 VVTLTSPKSGYYEQ

-559 TLTCYGSSGKAELE
+559 TLKCYGSSGKAELE

-640 TIVNLEDSLSM
+640 TVFNLEDSLSM

>member
-1 MKFNWKVVLLFV
+1 M
-13 LILALIVPVYSKAV
+13 
-27 ETGKE
+27 
-32 LPKSPELQDD
+32 
-42 KSSTL
+42 
-47 KNVNTPK
+47 
-54 NLKASPLTIPA
+54 KASPLTIPA

-113 NKMWYLTSVATI
+113 NRMWYLTSVATI

-136 LYNVQLQFDDQC
+136 LYDVRLQFDKQC

-155 KAPNGYPQLY
+155 KAPNGYSQLY

-180 TELSAPTLKYIDL
+180 TELSAPTLNDIDL
-193 AGNNISDLSL
+193 GGNNISDLSL
-203 FKKLP
+203 FPKLP
-208 NKLPSLEEISV
+208 NKFPNLEEISL
-219 ERNNISDVSPLADFA
+219 ERNNISDVSPLAKFA
-234 STKIKVFDL
+234 STKIKIFNL
-243 DDNHITDL
+243 DENHITDL

-268 SQSFYV
+268 YQTLDM
-274 ETPVVTSSKYEF
+274 EPVVTSSKYEF
-286 SLQPSVFGITK
+286 SIQPSIFGTTK
-297 PVKITATNP
+297 PVKITATKP

-313 TSKITYSAEVMAK
+313 TSKITYSAEEMAK
-326 RPKYSSN
+326 KPFYYSPLFP
-333 RVSGVSGVTYSW
+333 GVTYSW
-345 DEDIPFNGSNNLV
+345 DENFPLNGSDSLV
-358 EYNGTFYKPLTYV
+358 DFRGTITQPLTYI

-383 TYELGTP
+383 TYEIGTS
-390 LTEQQFLNDLNVITD
+390 LTEQQFLNDVNLITD
-405 QPTTITTNF
+405 QPTTITSDF
-414 DKVLKDVNSVGFYP
+414 DVKLKNLNTVGIYW
-428 VTIKASNIE
+428 VAVKASNIE
-437 GNTEFTTSVLIKY
+437 GNAEANIMVTIKY

-504 VVTLSSPKSGYYKQ
+504 VVTLTSPKSGYYEQ

-559 TLTCYGSSGKAELE
+559 TLKCYGSSGKAELE

-640 TIVNLEDSLSM
+640 TVFNLEDSLSM

>member
-13 LILALIVPVYSKAV
+13 LILAFIVPVYSKAV

-32 LPKSPELQDD
+32 VPKSPELLDD

-98 KTDWKVDDVVTEVEL
+98 KTDWKVDDVVIEVEL
-113 NKMWYLTSVATI
+113 NRMWYLTSVATI

-136 LYNVQLQFDDQC
+136 LYDVRLQFDKQC

-155 KAPNGYPQLY
+155 KAPNGYSQLY

-180 TELSAPTLKYIDL
+180 TELSAPTLNDIDL
-193 AGNNISDLSL
+193 GGNNISDLSL
-203 FKKLP
+203 FPKLP
-208 NKLPSLEEISV
+208 NKFPNLEEISL

-234 STKIKVFDL
+234 STKIKVFNL
-243 DDNHITDL
+243 DENHITDL

-268 SQSFYV
+268 YQTLDM
-274 ETPVVTSSKYEF
+274 EPVVTSSKYEF
-286 SLQPSVFGITK
+286 SIQPSIFGTTK
-297 PVKITATNP
+297 PVKITATKP

-313 TSKITYSAEVMAK
+313 TSKITYSAEEMAK
-326 RPKYSSN
+326 KPFYYSPLFP
-333 RVSGVSGVTYSW
+333 GVTYSW
-345 DEDIPFNGSNNLV
+345 DENFPLNGSNSLV
-358 EYNGTFYKPLTYV
+358 DFRGTITQPLTYI

-383 TYELGTP
+383 TYEIGTS
-390 LTEQQFLNDLNVITD
+390 LTEQQFLNDVNLITD
-405 QPTTITTNF
+405 QPTTITSDF
-414 DKVLKDVNSVGFYP
+414 DVKLKNLNTVGIYW
-428 VTIKASNIE
+428 VAVKASNIE
-437 GNTEFTTSVLIKY
+437 GNAEANIMVTIKY

-504 VVTLSSPKSGYYKQ
+504 VVTLTSPKSGYYEQ

-559 TLTCYGSSGKAELE
+559 TLKCYGSSGKAELE

-640 TIVNLEDSLSM
+640 TVFNLEDSLSM

>member
-13 LILALIVPVYSKAV
+13 LILALIIPVYSKAV

-32 LPKSPELQDD
+32 VPKSPELLED

-113 NKMWYLTSVATI
+113 NRMWYLTSVASI

-136 LYNVQLQFDDQC
+136 LYDVRLQFDNQC

-180 TELSAPTLKYIDL
+180 TELSAPTLNDIDL
-193 AGNNISDLSL
+193 GGNNISDLSL
-203 FKKLP
+203 FPKLP
-208 NKLPSLEEISV
+208 NKFPNLEEISL
-219 ERNNISDVSPLADFA
+219 ERNNISDVSPLAKFA
-234 STKIKVFDL
+234 STKIKIFNL
-243 DDNHITDL
+243 DENHITDL

-268 SQSFYV
+268 YQTLDM
-274 ETPVVTSSKYEF
+274 EPVVTSSKYEF
-286 SLQPSVFGITK
+286 SIQPSIFGTTK
-297 PVKITATNP
+297 PVKITATKP

-313 TSKITYSAEVMAK
+313 TSKITYSAEEMAK
-326 RPKYSSN
+326 KPFYYSPLFP
-333 RVSGVSGVTYSW
+333 GVTYSW
-345 DEDIPFNGSNNLV
+345 DENFPLNGSNSLV
-358 EYNGTFYKPLTYV
+358 DFRGTITQPLTYI

-383 TYELGTP
+383 TYEIGTS
-390 LTEQQFLNDLNVITD
+390 LTEQQFLNDVNLITD
-405 QPTTITTNF
+405 QPTTITSDF
-414 DKVLKDVNSVGFYP
+414 DVKLKNLN
-428 VTIKASNIE
+428 TIGIYWVAVKASNIE
-437 GNTEFTTSVLIKY
+437 GNAEANIMVTIKY

-504 VVTLSSPKSGYYKQ
+504 VVTLTSPKSGYYEQ

-523 TVIVHVKELLE
+523 TVNVHVKELLE

-559 TLTCYGSSGKAELE
+559 TLKCYGSSGKAELE

>member
-1 MKFNWKVVLLFV
+1 
-13 LILALIVPVYSKAV
+13 PVYSKAV

-32 LPKSPELQDD
+32 VAKSPELLDD

-113 NKMWYLTSVATI
+113 NRMWYLTSVATI

-136 LYNVQLQFDDQC
+136 LYDVRLQFDKQC

-155 KAPNGYPQLY
+155 KAPNGYSQLY

-180 TELSAPTLKYIDL
+180 TELSAPTLNDIDL
-193 AGNNISDLSL
+193 GGNNISDLSL
-203 FKKLP
+203 FPKLP
-208 NKLPSLEEISV
+208 NKFPNLEEISL
-219 ERNNISDVSPLADFA
+219 ERNNISDVSPLAKFA
-234 STKIKVFDL
+234 STKIKIFNL
-243 DDNHITDL
+243 DENHITDL

-268 SQSFYV
+268 YQTLDM
-274 ETPVVTSSKYEF
+274 EPVVTSSKYEF
-286 SLQPSVFGITK
+286 SIQPSIFGTTK
-297 PVKITATNP
+297 PVKITATKP

-313 TSKITYSAEVMAK
+313 TSKITYSAEEMAK
-326 RPKYSSN
+326 KPFYYSPLFP
-333 RVSGVSGVTYSW
+333 GVTYSW
-345 DEDIPFNGSNNLV
+345 DENFPLNGSDSLV
-358 EYNGTFYKPLTYV
+358 DFRGTITQPLTYI

-383 TYELGTP
+383 TYEIGTS
-390 LTEQQFLNDLNVITD
+390 LTEQQFLNDVNLITD
-405 QPTTITTNF
+405 QPTTITSDF
-414 DKVLKDVNSVGFYP
+414 DVKLKNLNTVGIYW
-428 VTIKASNIE
+428 VAVKASNIE
-437 GNTEFTTSVLIKY
+437 GNAEANIMVTIKY

-504 VVTLSSPKSGYYKQ
+504 VVTLTSPKSGYYEQ

-559 TLTCYGSSGKAELE
+559 TLKCYGSSGKAELE

-640 TIVNLEDSLSM
+640 TVFNLEDSLSM

>member
-13 LILALIVPVYSKAV
+13 LILAFIVPVYSKAV

-32 LPKSPELQDD
+32 VPKSPELLDD

-113 NKMWYLTSVATI
+113 NRMWYLTSVATI

-136 LYNVQLQFDDQC
+136 LYDVRLQFDKQC

-155 KAPNGYPQLY
+155 KAPNGYSQLY

-180 TELSAPTLKYIDL
+180 TELSAPTLNDIDL
-193 AGNNISDLSL
+193 GGNNISDLSL
-203 FKKLP
+203 FPKLP
-208 NKLPSLEEISV
+208 NKFPNLEEISL

-234 STKIKVFDL
+234 STKIKVFNL
-243 DDNHITDL
+243 DENHITDL

-268 SQSFYV
+268 YQTLDM
-274 ETPVVTSSKYEF
+274 EPVVTSSKYEF
-286 SLQPSVFGITK
+286 SIQPSIFGTTK
-297 PVKITATNP
+297 PVKITATKP

-313 TSKITYSAEVMAK
+313 TSKITYSAEEMAK
-326 RPKYSSN
+326 KPFYYSPLFP
-333 RVSGVSGVTYSW
+333 GVTYSW
-345 DEDIPFNGSNNLV
+345 DENFPLNGSNSLV
-358 EYNGTFYKPLTYV
+358 DFRGTITQPLTYI

-383 TYELGTP
+383 TYEIGTS
-390 LTEQQFLNDLNVITD
+390 LTEQQFLNDVNLITD
-405 QPTTITTNF
+405 QPTTITSDF
-414 DKVLKDVNSVGFYP
+414 DVKLKNLNTVGIYW
-428 VTIKASNIE
+428 VAVKASNIE
-437 GNTEFTTSVLIKY
+437 GNAEANIMVTIKY

-504 VVTLSSPKSGYYKQ
+504 VVTLTSPKSGYYEQ

-559 TLTCYGSSGKAELE
+559 TLKCYGSSGKAELE

-640 TIVNLEDSLSM
+640 TVFNLEDSLSM

>member
-13 LILALIVPVYSKAV
+13 LILAFIVPVYSKAV

-32 LPKSPELQDD
+32 VPKSPELLDD

-79 KTVAN
+79 KTIAN
-84 QLGRTE
+84 QLARVE

-113 NKMWYLTSVATI
+113 NKIVFLTSVATI

-136 LYNVQLQFDDQC
+136 LYDVRLQFDNQC

-155 KAPNGYPQLY
+155 KAPNGYSQLY

-180 TELSAPTLKYIDL
+180 TELSAPTLNDIDL
-193 AGNNISDLSL
+193 GGNNISDLSL
-203 FKKLP
+203 FPKPP
-208 NKLPSLEEISV
+208 NKFPNLEEISL
-219 ERNNISDVSPLADFA
+219 ERNNISDVSPLAKFA
-234 STKIKVFDL
+234 STKIKIFNL
-243 DDNHITDL
+243 DENHITDL

-268 SQSFYV
+268 YQTLDM
-274 ETPVVTSSKYEF
+274 EPVVTSSKYEF
-286 SLQPSVFGITK
+286 SIQPSIFGTTK
-297 PVKITATNP
+297 PVKITATKP

-313 TSKITYSAEVMAK
+313 TSKITYSAEEMAK
-326 RPKYSSN
+326 KPFYYSPLFP
-333 RVSGVSGVTYSW
+333 GVTYSW
-345 DEDIPFNGSNNLV
+345 DENFPLNGSNSLV
-358 EYNGTFYKPLTYV
+358 DFRGTITQPLTYI

-383 TYELGTP
+383 TYEIGTS
-390 LTEQQFLNDLNVITD
+390 LTEQQFLNDVNLITD
-405 QPTTITTNF
+405 QPTTITSDF
-414 DKVLKDVNSVGFYP
+414 DVKLKNLNTVGIYW
-428 VTIKASNIE
+428 VAVKASNIE
-437 GNTEFTTSVLIKY
+437 GNAEANIMVTIKY

-504 VVTLSSPKSGYYKQ
+504 VVTLTSPKSGYYEQ

-554 SDKKQ
+554 SNKKQ
-559 TLTCYGSSGKAELE
+559 TLKCYGSSGKAELE

-596 GGDIL
+596 GGDVL
-601 QTSLKYQSKS
+601 QTSLKYQSKA

-640 TIVNLEDSLSM
+640 TVFNLEDSLSM

>member
-13 LILALIVPVYSKAV
+13 LILAFIVPVYSKAV

-32 LPKSPELQDD
+32 VPKSPELLDD

-79 KTVAN
+79 KTIAN
-84 QLGRTE
+84 QLARVE

-113 NKMWYLTSVATI
+113 NKIVFLTSVATI

-136 LYNVQLQFDDQC
+136 LYDVRLQFDNQC

-155 KAPNGYPQLY
+155 KAPNGYSQLY

-180 TELSAPTLKYIDL
+180 TELSAPTLNDIDL
-193 AGNNISDLSL
+193 GGNNISDLSL
-203 FKKLP
+203 FPKLP
-208 NKLPSLEEISV
+208 NKFPNLEEISL
-219 ERNNISDVSPLADFA
+219 ERNNISDVSPLAKFA
-234 STKIKVFDL
+234 STKIKIFNL
-243 DDNHITDL
+243 DENHITDL
-251 SSLTNNKMP
+251 SSLTDNKMP

-268 SQSFYV
+268 YQTLDM
-274 ETPVVTSSKYEF
+274 EPVVTSSKYEF
-286 SLQPSVFGITK
+286 SIQPSIFGTTK
-297 PVKITATNP
+297 PVKITATKP

-313 TSKITYSAEVMAK
+313 TSKITYSAEEMAK
-326 RPKYSSN
+326 KPFYYSPLFP
-333 RVSGVSGVTYSW
+333 GVTYSW
-345 DEDIPFNGSNNLV
+345 DENFPLNGSNSLV
-358 EYNGTFYKPLTYV
+358 DFRGTITQPLTYI

-383 TYELGTP
+383 TYEIGTS
-390 LTEQQFLNDLNVITD
+390 LTEQQFLNDVNLITD
-405 QPTTITTNF
+405 QPTTITSDF
-414 DKVLKDVNSVGFYP
+414 DVKLKNLNTVGIYW
-428 VTIKASNIE
+428 VAVKASNIE
-437 GNTEFTTSVLIKY
+437 GNAEANIMVTIKY

-504 VVTLSSPKSGYYKQ
+504 VVTLTSPKSGYYEQ

-554 SDKKQ
+554 SNKKQ
-559 TLTCYGSSGKAELE
+559 TLKCYGSSGKAELE

-596 GGDIL
+596 GGDVL
-601 QTSLKYQSKS
+601 QTSLKYQSKA

-640 TIVNLEDSLSM
+640 TVFNLEDSLSM

>member
-79 KTVAN
+79 KTIAN
-84 QLGRTE
+84 QLARVE

-113 NKMWYLTSVATI
+113 NKIVFLTSVATI

-136 LYNVQLQFDDQC
+136 LYDVRLQFDKQC

-155 KAPNGYPQLY
+155 KAPNGYSQLY

-180 TELSAPTLKYIDL
+180 TELSAPTLNDIDL
-193 AGNNISDLSL
+193 GGNNISDLSL
-203 FKKLP
+203 FPKLP
-208 NKLPSLEEISV
+208 NKFPNLEEISL
-219 ERNNISDVSPLADFA
+219 ERNNISDVSPLAKFA
-234 STKIKVFDL
+234 STKIKIFNL
-243 DDNHITDL
+243 DENHITDL

-268 SQSFYV
+268 YQTLDM
-274 ETPVVTSSKYEF
+274 EPVVTSSKYEF
-286 SLQPSVFGITK
+286 SIQPSIFGTTK
-297 PVKITATNP
+297 PVKITATKP

-313 TSKITYSAEVMAK
+313 TSKITYSAEEMAK
-326 RPKYSSN
+326 KPFYYSPLFP
-333 RVSGVSGVTYSW
+333 GVTYSW
-345 DEDIPFNGSNNLV
+345 DENFPLNGSNSLV
-358 EYNGTFYKPLTYV
+358 DFRGTITQPLTYI

-383 TYELGTP
+383 TYEIGTS
-390 LTEQQFLNDLNVITD
+390 LTEQQFLNDVNLITD
-405 QPTTITTNF
+405 QPTTITSDF
-414 DKVLKDVNSVGFYP
+414 DVKLKNLNTVGIYW
-428 VTIKASNIE
+428 VAVKASNIE
-437 GNTEFTTSVLIKY
+437 GNAEANIMVTIKY

-504 VVTLSSPKSGYYKQ
+504 VVTLTSPKSGYYEQ

-559 TLTCYGSSGKAELE
+559 TLKCYGSSGKAELE

-596 GGDIL
+596 GGDVL

-640 TIVNLEDSLSM
+640 TVFNLEDSLSM

>member
-13 LILALIVPVYSKAV
+13 LILAFIVPVYSKAV

-32 LPKSPELQDD
+32 LPKSPEPQDD

-113 NKMWYLTSVATI
+113 NRMWYLTSVASI

-136 LYNVQLQFDDQC
+136 LYDVRLQFDNKC

-155 KAPNGYPQLY
+155 KAPNGYSQLY

-180 TELSAPTLKYIDL
+180 TELSAPTLNDIDL
-193 AGNNISDLSL
+193 GGNNISDLSL
-203 FKKLP
+203 FPKLP
-208 NKLPSLEEISV
+208 NKFPNLEEISL
-219 ERNNISDVSPLADFA
+219 ERNNISDVSPLAKFA
-234 STKIKVFDL
+234 STKIKIFNL
-243 DDNHITDL
+243 DENHITDL

-268 SQSFYV
+268 YQTLDM
-274 ETPVVTSSKYEF
+274 EPVVTSSKYEF
-286 SLQPSVFGITK
+286 SIQPSIFGTTK
-297 PVKITATNP
+297 PVKITATKP

-313 TSKITYSAEVMAK
+313 TSKITYSAEEMAK
-326 RPKYSSN
+326 KPFYYSPLFP
-333 RVSGVSGVTYSW
+333 GVTYSW
-345 DEDIPFNGSNNLV
+345 DENFPLNGSNSLV
-358 EYNGTFYKPLTYV
+358 DFRGTITQPLTYI

-383 TYELGTP
+383 TYEIGTS
-390 LTEQQFLNDLNVITD
+390 LTEQQFLNDVNLITD
-405 QPTTITTNF
+405 QPTTITSDF
-414 DKVLKDVNSVGFYP
+414 DVKLKNLNTVGIYW
-428 VTIKASNIE
+428 VAVKASNIE
-437 GNTEFTTSVLIKY
+437 GNAEANIMVTIKY

-504 VVTLSSPKSGYYKQ
+504 VVTLTSPKSGYYEQ

-559 TLTCYGSSGKAELE
+559 TLKCYGSSGKAELE

>member
-13 LILALIVPVYSKAV
+13 LILAFIVPVYSKAV

-32 LPKSPELQDD
+32 VPKSPELLDD

-79 KTVAN
+79 KTIAN

-113 NKMWYLTSVATI
+113 NRMWYLTSVATI

-136 LYNVQLQFDDQC
+136 LYDVRLQFDKQC

-155 KAPNGYPQLY
+155 KAPNGYSQLY

-180 TELSAPTLKYIDL
+180 TELSAPTLNDIDL
-193 AGNNISDLSL
+193 GGNNISDLSL
-203 FKKLP
+203 FPKLP
-208 NKLPSLEEISV
+208 NKFPNLEEISL
-219 ERNNISDVSPLADFA
+219 ERNNISDVSPLAKFA
-234 STKIKVFDL
+234 STKIKIFNL
-243 DDNHITDL
+243 DENHITDL

-268 SQSFYV
+268 YQTLDM
-274 ETPVVTSSKYEF
+274 EPVVTSSKYEF
-286 SLQPSVFGITK
+286 SIQPSIFGTTK
-297 PVKITATNP
+297 PVKITATKP

-313 TSKITYSAEVMAK
+313 TSKITYSAEEMAK
-326 RPKYSSN
+326 KPFYYTPLFP
-333 RVSGVSGVTYSW
+333 GVTYSW
-345 DEDIPFNGSNNLV
+345 DENFPLNGSNSLV
-358 EYNGTFYKPLTYV
+358 DFRGTITQPLTYI

-383 TYELGTP
+383 TYEIGTS
-390 LTEQQFLNDLNVITD
+390 LTEQQFLNDVNLITD
-405 QPTTITTNF
+405 QPTTITSDF
-414 DKVLKDVNSVGFYP
+414 DVKLKNLNTVGIYW
-428 VTIKASNIE
+428 VAVKASNIE
-437 GNTEFTTSVLIKY
+437 GNAEANIMVTIKY

-504 VVTLSSPKSGYYKQ
+504 VVTLTSPKSGYYEQ

-559 TLTCYGSSGKAELE
+559 TLKCYGSSGKAELE

-596 GGDIL
+596 GGDVL
-601 QTSLKYQSKS
+601 QTSLKYQSKA

-640 TIVNLEDSLSM
+640 TVFNLEDSLSM

>member
-1 MKFNWKVVLLFV
+1 M
-13 LILALIVPVYSKAV
+13 
-27 ETGKE
+27 
-32 LPKSPELQDD
+32 
-42 KSSTL
+42 
-47 KNVNTPK
+47 
-54 NLKASPLTIPA
+54 KASPLTIPA

-113 NKMWYLTSVATI
+113 NRMWYLTSVATI

-136 LYNVQLQFDDQC
+136 LYDVRLQFDKQC

-155 KAPNGYPQLY
+155 KAPNGYSQLY

-180 TELSAPTLKYIDL
+180 TELSAPTLNDIDL
-193 AGNNISDLSL
+193 GGNNISDLSL
-203 FKKLP
+203 FPKLP
-208 NKLPSLEEISV
+208 NKFPNLEEISL
-219 ERNNISDVSPLADFA
+219 ERNNISDVSPLAKFA
-234 STKIKVFDL
+234 STKIKIFNL
-243 DDNHITDL
+243 DENHITDL

-268 SQSFYV
+268 YQTLDM
-274 ETPVVTSSKYEF
+274 EPVVTSSKYEF
-286 SLQPSVFGITK
+286 SIQPSIFGTTK
-297 PVKITATNP
+297 PVKITATKP

-313 TSKITYSAEVMAK
+313 TSKITYSAEEMAK
-326 RPKYSSN
+326 KPFYYSPLFP
-333 RVSGVSGVTYSW
+333 GVTYSW
-345 DEDIPFNGSNNLV
+345 DENFPLNGSNSLV
-358 EYNGTFYKPLTYV
+358 DFRGTITQPLTYI

-383 TYELGTP
+383 TYEIGTS
-390 LTEQQFLNDLNVITD
+390 LTEQQFLNDVNLITD
-405 QPTTITTNF
+405 QPTTITSDF
-414 DKVLKDVNSVGFYP
+414 DVKLKNLNTVGIYW
-428 VTIKASNIE
+428 VAVKASNIE
-437 GNTEFTTSVLIKY
+437 GNAEANIMVTIKY

-504 VVTLSSPKSGYYKQ
+504 VVTLTSPKSGYYEQ

-559 TLTCYGSSGKAELE
+559 TLKCYGSSGKAELE

-640 TIVNLEDSLSM
+640 TVFNLEDSLSM

>member
-32 LPKSPELQDD
+32 VPKSPELLED

-113 NKMWYLTSVATI
+113 NRMWYLTSVASI

-136 LYNVQLQFDDQC
+136 LYDVRLQFDNQC

-180 TELSAPTLKYIDL
+180 TELSAPTLNDIDL
-193 AGNNISDLSL
+193 GGNNISDLSL
-203 FKKLP
+203 FPKLP
-208 NKLPSLEEISV
+208 NKLPNLEEISL
-219 ERNNISDVSPLADFA
+219 ERNNISDVSPLAKFA
-234 STKIKVFDL
+234 STKIKIFNL
-243 DDNHITDL
+243 DENHITDL

-268 SQSFYV
+268 YQTLDM
-274 ETPVVTSSKYEF
+274 EPVVTSSKYEF
-286 SLQPSVFGITK
+286 SIQPSIFGTTK
-297 PVKITATNP
+297 PVKITATKP

-313 TSKITYSAEVMAK
+313 TSKITYSAEEMAK
-326 RPKYSSN
+326 KPFYYSPLFP
-333 RVSGVSGVTYSW
+333 GVTYSW
-345 DEDIPFNGSNNLV
+345 DENFPLNGSNSLV
-358 EYNGTFYKPLTYV
+358 DFRGTITQPLTYI

-383 TYELGTP
+383 TYEIGTS
-390 LTEQQFLNDLNVITD
+390 LTEQQFLNDVNLITD
-405 QPTTITTNF
+405 QPTTITSDF
-414 DKVLKDVNSVGFYP
+414 DVKLKNLNTVGIYW
-428 VTIKASNIE
+428 VAVKASNIE
-437 GNTEFTTSVLIKY
+437 GNAEANIMVTIKY

-504 VVTLSSPKSGYYKQ
+504 VVTLTSPKSGYYEQ

-559 TLTCYGSSGKAELE
+559 TLKCYGSSGKAELE

>member
-32 LPKSPELQDD
+32 VPKSPELLDD

-113 NKMWYLTSVATI
+113 NRMWYLTSVASI

-136 LYNVQLQFDDQC
+136 LYNVNLQFEDQC

-180 TELSAPTLKYIDL
+180 TELSAPTLNNIDL
-193 AGNNISDLSL
+193 GGNNISDLSL
-203 FKKLP
+203 FPKLP
-208 NKLPSLEEISV
+208 NKFPNLEEISL
-219 ERNNISDVSPLADFA
+219 ERNNISDVSPLAKFA
-234 STKIKVFDL
+234 STKIKIFNL
-243 DDNHITDL
+243 DENHITDL

-268 SQSFYV
+268 YQTLDM
-274 ETPVVTSSKYEF
+274 EPVVTSSKYEF
-286 SLQPSVFGITK
+286 SIQPSIFGTTK

-313 TSKITYSAEVMAK
+313 TSKITYSAEEMAK
-326 RPKYSSN
+326 KPFYYSPLFP
-333 RVSGVSGVTYSW
+333 GVTYSW
-345 DEDIPFNGSNNLV
+345 DENFPLNGSNSLV
-358 EYNGTFYKPLTYV
+358 DFRGTITQPLTYI

-383 TYELGTP
+383 TYEIGTS
-390 LTEQQFLNDLNVITD
+390 LTEQQFLNDVNLITD
-405 QPTTITTNF
+405 QPTTITSDF
-414 DKVLKDVNSVGFYP
+414 DVKLKNLNTVGIYW
-428 VTIKASNIE
+428 VAVKASNIE
-437 GNTEFTTSVLIKY
+437 GNAEANIMVTIKY

-485 GTLRDDFIYK
+485 GTLRDDFTTK

-504 VVTLSSPKSGYYKQ
+504 VVTLSSPKSGYYEQ

-539 EFRMDIDANADSVPI
+539 EFRMDIDANEDSVPI

-559 TLTCYGSSGKAELE
+559 TLKCYGSSGKAELE

-618 LNTTNQPIEKKQSAV
+618 LNTTNQPVEKKQSAV

-640 TIVNLEDSLSM
+640 TIVNLEASLTM

>member
-13 LILALIVPVYSKAV
+13 LILAFIVPVYSKAV

-32 LPKSPELQDD
+32 VAKSPELLDD

-113 NKMWYLTSVATI
+113 NRMWYLTSVATI

-136 LYNVQLQFDDQC
+136 LYDVRLQFDKQC

-155 KAPNGYPQLY
+155 KAPNGYSQLY

-180 TELSAPTLKYIDL
+180 TELSAPTLNDIDL
-193 AGNNISDLSL
+193 GGNNISDLSL
-203 FKKLP
+203 FPKLP
-208 NKLPSLEEISV
+208 NKFPNLEEISL
-219 ERNNISDVSPLADFA
+219 ERNNISDVSPLAKFA
-234 STKIKVFDL
+234 STKIKIFNL
-243 DDNHITDL
+243 DENHITDL

-268 SQSFYV
+268 YQTLDM
-274 ETPVVTSSKYEF
+274 EPVVTSSKYEF
-286 SLQPSVFGITK
+286 SIQPSIFGTTK
-297 PVKITATNP
+297 PVKITATKP

-313 TSKITYSAEVMAK
+313 TSKITYSAEEMAK
-326 RPKYSSN
+326 KPFYYSPLFP
-333 RVSGVSGVTYSW
+333 GVTYSW
-345 DEDIPFNGSNNLV
+345 DENFPLNGSNSLV
-358 EYNGTFYKPLTYV
+358 DFRGTITQPLTYI

-383 TYELGTP
+383 TYEIGTS
-390 LTEQQFLNDLNVITD
+390 LTEQQFLNDVNLITD
-405 QPTTITTNF
+405 QPTTITSDF
-414 DKVLKDVNSVGFYP
+414 DVKLKNLNTVGIYW
-428 VTIKASNIE
+428 VAVKASNIE
-437 GNTEFTTSVLIKY
+437 GNAEANIMVTIKY

-504 VVTLSSPKSGYYKQ
+504 VVTLTSPKSGYYEQ

-554 SDKKQ
+554 SNKKQ
-559 TLTCYGSSGKAELE
+559 TLKCYGSSGKAELE

-596 GGDIL
+596 GGDVL
-601 QTSLKYQSKS
+601 QTSLKYQSKA

-640 TIVNLEDSLSM
+640 TVFNLEDSLSM

>member
-13 LILALIVPVYSKAV
+13 LILAFIVPVYSKAV

-32 LPKSPELQDD
+32 VPKSPELLDD

-113 NKMWYLTSVATI
+113 NRMWYLTSVATI

-136 LYNVQLQFDDQC
+136 LYDVRLQFDNQC

-155 KAPNGYPQLY
+155 KAPNGYSQLY
-165 RLNINNGNISDISPL
+165 RLAINNGNISDISPL
-180 TELSAPTLKYIDL
+180 TELSAPTLNDIDL
-193 AGNNISDLSL
+193 GGNNISDLSL
-203 FKKLP
+203 FPKLP
-208 NKLPSLEEISV
+208 NKFPNLEEISL
-219 ERNNISDVSPLADFA
+219 ERNNISDVSPLAKFA
-234 STKIKVFDL
+234 STKIKIFNL
-243 DDNHITDL
+243 DENHITDL

-268 SQSFYV
+268 YQTLDM
-274 ETPVVTSSKYEF
+274 EPVVTSSKYEF
-286 SLQPSVFGITK
+286 SIQPSIFGTTK
-297 PVKITATNP
+297 PVKITATKP

-313 TSKITYSAEVMAK
+313 TSKITYSAEEMAK
-326 RPKYSSN
+326 KPFYYTPLFP
-333 RVSGVSGVTYSW
+333 GVTYSW
-345 DEDIPFNGSNNLV
+345 DENFPLNGSNSLV
-358 EYNGTFYKPLTYV
+358 DFRGTITQPLTYI

-383 TYELGTP
+383 TYEIGTS
-390 LTEQQFLNDLNVITD
+390 LTEQQFLNDVNLITD
-405 QPTTITTNF
+405 QPTTITSDF
-414 DKVLKDVNSVGFYP
+414 DVKLKNLNTVGIYW
-428 VTIKASNIE
+428 VAVKASNIE
-437 GNTEFTTSVLIKY
+437 GNAEANIMVTIKY

-504 VVTLSSPKSGYYKQ
+504 VVTLTSPKSGYYEQ

-559 TLTCYGSSGKAELE
+559 TLKCYGSSGKAELE

-640 TIVNLEDSLSM
+640 TVFNLEDSLSM

>member
-113 NKMWYLTSVATI
+113 NRMWYLTSVATI

-136 LYNVQLQFDDQC
+136 LYDVRLQFDNQC

-155 KAPNGYPQLY
+155 KAPNGYSQLY

-180 TELSAPTLKYIDL
+180 TELSAPTLNDIDL
-193 AGNNISDLSL
+193 GGNNISDLSL
-203 FKKLP
+203 FSKLP
-208 NKLPSLEEISV
+208 NKFPNLEEISL
-219 ERNNISDVSPLADFA
+219 ERNNISDVSPLAKFA
-234 STKIKVFDL
+234 STKIKIFNL
-243 DDNHITDL
+243 DENHITDL

-268 SQSFYV
+268 YQTLDM
-274 ETPVVTSSKYEF
+274 EPVVTSSKYEF
-286 SLQPSVFGITK
+286 SIQPSIFGTTK
-297 PVKITATNP
+297 PVKITATKP

-313 TSKITYSAEVMAK
+313 TSKITYSAEEMAK
-326 RPKYSSN
+326 KPFYYTPLFP
-333 RVSGVSGVTYSW
+333 GVTYSW
-345 DEDIPFNGSNNLV
+345 DENFPLNGSNSLV
-358 EYNGTFYKPLTYV
+358 DFRGTITQPLTYI

-383 TYELGTP
+383 TYEIGTS
-390 LTEQQFLNDLNVITD
+390 LTEQQFLNDVNLITD
-405 QPTTITTNF
+405 QPTTITSDF
-414 DKVLKDVNSVGFYP
+414 DVKLKNLNTVGIYW
-428 VTIKASNIE
+428 VAVKASNIE
-437 GNTEFTTSVLIKY
+437 GNAEANIMVTIKY

-504 VVTLSSPKSGYYKQ
+504 VVTLTSPKSGYYEQ

-559 TLTCYGSSGKAELE
+559 TLKCYGSSGKAELE
-573 VIDRRTVRQGWTITG
+573 VIDRRTVRQGWMITG

-640 TIVNLEDSLSM
+640 TVFNLEDSLSM

>member
-32 LPKSPELQDD
+32 VPKSPELLDD

-113 NKMWYLTSVATI
+113 NRMWYLTSVASI

-136 LYNVQLQFDDQC
+136 LYDVRLQFDNKC

-155 KAPNGYPQLY
+155 KAPNGYSQLY
-165 RLNINNGNISDISPL
+165 RLKINNGNISDISPL
-180 TELSAPTLKYIDL
+180 TELSAPTLNDIDL
-193 AGNNISDLSL
+193 GGNNISDLSL
-203 FKKLP
+203 FPKLP
-208 NKLPSLEEISV
+208 NKFPNLEEISL
-219 ERNNISDVSPLADFA
+219 ERNNISDVSPLAKFA
-234 STKIKVFDL
+234 STKIKIFNL
-243 DDNHITDL
+243 DENHITDL

-268 SQSFYV
+268 YQTLDM
-274 ETPVVTSSKYEF
+274 EPVVTSSKYEF
-286 SLQPSVFGITK
+286 SIQPSIFGTTK
-297 PVKITATNP
+297 PVKITATKP

-313 TSKITYSAEVMAK
+313 TSKITYSAEEMAK
-326 RPKYSSN
+326 KPFYYSPLFP
-333 RVSGVSGVTYSW
+333 GVTYSW
-345 DEDIPFNGSNNLV
+345 DENFPLNGSNSLV
-358 EYNGTFYKPLTYV
+358 DFRGTITQPLTYI

-383 TYELGTP
+383 TYEIGTS
-390 LTEQQFLNDLNVITD
+390 LTEQQFLNDVNLITD
-405 QPTTITTNF
+405 QPTTITSDF
-414 DKVLKDVNSVGFYP
+414 DVKLKNLNTVGIYW
-428 VTIKASNIE
+428 VAVKASNIE
-437 GNTEFTTSVLIKY
+437 GNAEANIMVTIKY

-504 VVTLSSPKSGYYKQ
+504 VVTLTSPKSGYYEQ

-559 TLTCYGSSGKAELE
+559 TLKCYGSSGKAELE